1 MLQLVLPFK
10 VSLPLPVV
18 ASVSLK
24 NKPPSEESA
33 VGLPIVECAN
43 CGVCCFHMGYPA
55 YITPR
60 DPMTSE
66 EIDALEQQSGKK
78 ISAKRREE
86 LLAGHP
92 GESHWHNVPDD
103 LKAELEAYIAG
114 YEKPEY
120 GQTLD
125 TFDGP
130 CIWLDMET
138 RMCKHHT
145 VRPNVCRDFETGSPE
160 CLEWRRTYEEKIK

>member
-24 NKPPSEESA
+24 NNPPSEESA

-114 YEKPEY
+114 YEKPEPLY
-120 GQTLD
+120 LVGHGD
-125 TFDGP
+125 T
-130 CIWLDMET
+130 
-138 RMCKHHT
+138 H
-145 VRPNVCRDFETGSPE
+145 V
-160 CLEWRRTYEEKIK
+160 